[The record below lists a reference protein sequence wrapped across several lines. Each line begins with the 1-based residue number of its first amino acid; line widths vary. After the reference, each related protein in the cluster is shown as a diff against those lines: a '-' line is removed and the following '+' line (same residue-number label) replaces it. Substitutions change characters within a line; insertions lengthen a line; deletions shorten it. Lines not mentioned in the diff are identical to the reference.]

1 MNILFAIQGAEGAA
15 FFRRVA
21 EVAPLER
28 AQRILLA
35 HVIDTGPR
43 GGIELGRERYLGRRA
58 LGETRS
64 AELWQA
70 EEAQARSSVQFARQ
84 ALGGEVGVADD
95 RLHEVVLRGKP
106 NEELR
111 RLAEEEQ
118 VDLIVVQGRAGKPG
132 PHSVGKTARFLIDH
146 SPHSVLLVR

>member
-1 MNILFAIQGAEGAA
+1 VNILFAIQGAEGAA

-21 EVAPLER
+21 GVAPLER

-64 AELWQA
+64 ADLQQA

-84 ALGGEVGVADD
+84 ALCEVGVADD
-95 RLHEVVLRGKP
+95 RLHEIVLRGKP

-146 SPHSVLLVR
+146 SPHGVLLVR

>member
-64 AELWQA
+64 ADLQRA

-84 ALGGEVGVADD
+84 ALGELGVADNQ
-95 RLHEVVLRGKP
+95 LHEVVLRGKP

>member
-1 MNILFAIQGAEGAA
+1 MNILFAIQGAEDAA

-21 EVAPLER
+21 AVAPLER
-28 AQRILLA
+28 AQHLLLA

-58 LGETRS
+58 LGEVRS
-64 AELWQA
+64 ADLQQA

-84 ALGGEVGVADD
+84 ALGELGVADD
-95 RLHEVVLRGKP
+95 RLQEVVLRGKP

-111 RLAEEEQ
+111 RLAEEEK

-146 SPHSVLLVR
+146 SPHGVLLVR

>member
-1 MNILFAIQGAEGAA
+1 MNILFAIQGTEDAA

-21 EVAPLER
+21 AVAPLER

-58 LGETRS
+58 LGEARS
-64 AELWQA
+64 ADLQQA
-70 EEAQARSSVQFARQ
+70 EKAQAQSRVQFARQ
-84 ALGGEVGVADD
+84 MLGELGVADD

-111 RLAEEEQ
+111 GLAEEER
-118 VDLIVVQGRAGKPG
+118 VDLIVVQGRGDKPG

-146 SPHSVLLVR
+146 APYGALLVR